1 MIEPEEF
8 ENILEATVIRLNVD
22 VRASNAYY
30 DPKAFEK
37 RVFEVLTEVA
47 EGRAIKIAPSFHP
60 HAFPDIT
67 ANGFGVEVKSTTK
80 DSWLSVGNSV
90 FEGMRDPSV
99 KTIYVVFG
107 KLGGAPAV
115 RWGKYEDR
123 ITHVRI
129 SHAPRFV
136 IEMTS
141 EGSLFEK
148 MDITYD
154 DFAQLPSDEKMRY
167 VRRYSRSR
175 LRSGEHLWWLEDEPE
190 GQGLPLAPR
199 LYMNLSNEEKVKL
212 RAETA
217 LLCPEVVKPS
227 HARGKYINAAQYL
240 LTHGIFT
247 PQTRDLF
254 SAGSVAGKERGG
266 RYVQRSLEHIQEG
279 MRRAA
284 EYLDDEL
291 FLEYWKESVP
301 RDQRIRAWLRKAD
314 SYARDWKPSEHLFL
328 DEQGKR

>member
-1 MIEPEEF
+1 MIDPQEF
-8 ENILEATVIRLNVD
+8 EGILDATVIRLNQD
-22 VRASNAYY
+22 VRASRAYY
-30 DPKAFEK
+30 EPKAFEL
-37 RVFEVLTEVA
+37 RVHEVLTEVSA
-47 EGRAIKIAPSFHP
+47 GRGIKIAPSFHP

-67 ANGFGVEVKSTTK
+67 ANGLGVEVKSTTK

-99 KTIYVVFG
+99 KQIYVVFG

-115 RWGKYEDR
+115 RWGKYEER

-136 IEMTS
+136 VEMTT

-148 MDITYD
+148 MDISYD
-154 DFAQLPSDEKMRY
+154 DFSQLPTDDKMRY

-175 LRSGEHLWWLEDEPE
+175 LRPGEHLWWLEDEPE
-190 GQGLPLAPR
+190 GQGLPLAPV
-199 LYMNLSNEEKVKL
+199 LYMSLSNDEKIKL

-227 HARGKYINAAQYL
+227 RAKGKYVHAAQYL
-240 LTHGIFT
+240 LTRGIFA

-254 SAGSVAGKERGG
+254 SAGSVAGKARGG
-266 RYVQRSLEHIQEG
+266 NYVQRSLSHIQDA
-279 MRRAA
+279 MRQAA
-284 EYLDDEL
+284 RDLDDEL
-291 FLEYWKESVP
+291 ILEYWEESVSP
-301 RDQRIRAWLRKAD
+301 DKRIMAWLKKAD
-314 SYARDWKPSEHLFL
+314 AYARWKPSDHLFL
-328 DEQGKR
+328 EEQGKR